1 MKCVLYSAE
10 LEYPGS
16 DVDFAEPTR
25 ADWDRLLVAVR
36 CSGEVEMR
44 INTHARLTVPA
55 RTGSRRS
62 IIVEY
67 TPAATVLL
75 SNAAANSSIF
85 GQLQAQSMR
94 TRRNKTETVWR
105 IGLTVEP
112 GKSLMHTFDPD
123 DAPILKTGKK
133 FVMRFIE
140 APAQKSILTPV

>member
-44 INTHARLTVPA
+44 INTHTRLTVPA

-62 IIVEY
+62 VIVEY
-67 TPAATVLL
+67 TPEVPVLL
-75 SNAAANSSIF
+75 SNHAASSSIF
-85 GQLQAQSMR
+85 GQLQARSFSRQ
-94 TRRNKTETVWR
+94 KTESIWR
-105 IGLTVEP
+105 IGLTIEP
-112 GKSLMHTFDPD
+112 GKSLMHTFDPND
-123 DAPILKTGKK
+123 SPILRTGKK
-133 FVMRFIE
+133 FVVRFLE